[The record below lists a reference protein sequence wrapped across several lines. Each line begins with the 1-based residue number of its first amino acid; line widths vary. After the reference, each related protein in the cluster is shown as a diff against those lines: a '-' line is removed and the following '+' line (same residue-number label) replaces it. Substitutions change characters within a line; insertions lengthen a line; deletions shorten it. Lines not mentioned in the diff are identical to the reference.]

1 MGGAAEEKQE
11 TKPIHPD
18 ARAGAGGAGNFRD
31 ANSFLNDDS
40 SSGTLR
46 HARGAAAR
54 LLSVPTAATP
64 LNAGSGGSSKKANP
78 PPKTKKLSKVLL
90 TKNDKYV
97 DFKIRVRV
105 LADVQNAPKVASTNA
120 QTRVVLTGGLD
131 RYKGPHSYVGGNG
144 NVSRTTA
151 KMKIHGAYIIKTKY
165 GSAAKAKEP
174 SIYGRGTT
182 KADIANGDTT
192 LGFHESIHREEFLDY
207 LTKNPFPEFKGK
219 IGMSESD
226 FDDAFQ
232 DFRDEL
238 QKYHD
243 DLNALGPL
251 VDEVGYKYS
260 KCVADGEC

>member
-1 MGGAAEEKQE
+1 MGGAAQEETVSE
-11 TKPIHPD
+11 AIHPD

-31 ANSFLNDDS
+31 ANSFLNDDA

-46 HARGAAAR
+46 HARGAANR
-54 LLSVPTAATP
+54 LLSANAATP
-64 LNAGSGGSSKKANP
+64 MSGGSGKKANP
-78 PPKTKKLSKVLL
+78 PPKTRPLTKILL

-105 LADVQNAPKVASTNA
+105 VADVKNARGVASTNA

-131 RYKGPHSYVGGNG
+131 RYKGPGMYVGADGT
-144 NVSRTTA
+144 VTKVTS
-151 KMKIHGAYIIKTKY
+151 KLKIHGSYIIKTKY
-165 GSAAKAKEP
+165 GSAAKAADP
-174 SIYGRGTT
+174 STYGRGTT
-182 KADIANGDTT
+182 RTDKANGDTT

-207 LTKNPFPEFKGK
+207 LKNNPFPEFKGK

-260 KCVADGEC
+260 KCVADGIC